1 MLPKVFLNIFYV
13 ANNERID
20 MEENSDI
27 DILKTYLDMNRT
39 SVVQRQTT
47 VTAYFSCKQL
57 LVTSG
62 DKKPASLGQ
71 FGRPDLAAAVGHLST
86 WSSWLTTAHA
96 YIIKTIALLP

>member
-39 SVVQRQTT
+39 AVIQRQTT

-57 LVTSG
+57 LLEINNLQVWDNSDVPIWQPQLDTCQH
-62 DKKPASLGQ
+62 GQ
-71 FGRPDLAAAVGHLST
+71 VG
-86 WSSWLTTAHA
+86 
-96 YIIKTIALLP
+96 